1 MREWLDSMSVGRVV
15 AAAGLA
21 VMVAGC
27 SGMHAADDLPHGA
40 QSYAVMPPPDPGA
53 TTAAY
58 RIGPLDVLKVTV
70 FQEKDLSFDQIQVD
84 ASGNLSFP
92 LIGVVRAA
100 GETSMQL
107 SNDIAAQLAKKYL
120 VNPQVSVSV
129 VSSVSQNVTV
139 EGDVKQPGVY
149 AINGTETL
157 LTALAQAQSPTDVAK
172 LDQVVIFRDIN
183 GKRAGAVFDAKAIRE
198 GRAPDP
204 QVLGGDVIVVGF
216 DQAKGV
222 FRDLFKAAP
231 FFYVF
236 NYL

>member
-1 MREWLDSMSVGRVV
+1 MAVGRVV
-15 AAAGLA
+15 FAAGL
-21 VMVAGC
+21 VVLCAGC
-27 SGMHAADDLPHGA
+27 SGMHAADDLPHGM
-40 QSYAVMPPPDPGA
+40 QSYSVMPPPDPSA
-53 TTAAY
+53 AMAAY
-58 RIGPLDVLKVTV
+58 KIGPLDVLKVTV

-84 ASGNLSFP
+84 ASGDLSFP
-92 LIGVVRAA
+92 LIGTVKAG
-100 GETSMQL
+100 GETATQL

-120 VNPQVSVSV
+120 VDPQVSVSV

-139 EGDVKQPGVY
+139 EGDVKMPGVY

-183 GKRAGAVFDAKAIRE
+183 GRRAGAVFDVKAIRE
-198 GRAPDP
+198 GRVPDP

-216 DQAKGV
+216 DQVKGV
-222 FRDLFKAAP
+222 FRDIFKVAP

-236 NYL
+236 QYL

>member
-1 MREWLDSMSVGRVV
+1 
-15 AAAGLA
+15 
-21 VMVAGC
+21 
-27 SGMHAADDLPHGA
+27 MHAADELPHGA
-40 QSYAVMPPPDPGA
+40 ASYAVMPPPDPSQEA
-53 TTAAY
+53 AAY

-84 ASGNLSFP
+84 ASGNLAFP
-92 LIGVVRAA
+92 LIGTVHAA
-100 GETSMQL
+100 GDTALEL
-107 SNDIAAQLAKKYL
+107 SNEIARELGKQYL

-129 VSSVSQNVTV
+129 ASSVSQNVTV

-157 LTALAQAQSPTDVAK
+157 LSALAQAQSPIDVAK

-183 GKRAGAVFDAKAIRE
+183 GKRAGAVFDVKAIRE
-198 GRAPDP
+198 GRVPDP

-216 DQAKGV
+216 DQVKGV

-236 NYL
+236 QYF

>member
-1 MREWLDSMSVGRVV
+1 MAVGRVV
-15 AAAGLA
+15 MAAGLA
-21 VMVAGC
+21 VLCGGC
-27 SGMHAADDLPHGA
+27 SGMHAAADLPHGMA
-40 QSYAVMPPPDPGA
+40 AYGVMPPPDPGA
-53 TTAAY
+53 AVAAY

-92 LIGVVRAA
+92 LIGVVKAA
-100 GETSMQL
+100 GETATQL
-107 SNDIAAQLAKKYL
+107 SNDIAAELAKQYL

-139 EGDVKQPGVY
+139 EGDVKMPGVY

-172 LDQVVIFRDIN
+172 LDQVVIFRNID
-183 GKRAGAVFDAKAIRE
+183 GKRAGAVFNVKAIGE

-216 DQAKGV
+216 DQMKGA